1 MIMEVKQKWVKERG
15 VVYPIPGDTT
25 LHISPGPGVFQI
37 YEEKSM
43 AGSRLG
49 LLKMADKFT
58 FKFKVYDLGV
68 EDTMRRIEKT
78 WNSDVFVEGNKNL
91 GIIFN
96 GLKGTG
102 KTIASKILSN
112 RIQMPVIVVNAAYE
126 GLLSFIQSL
135 CFECVVLIDEAEKTF
150 RESGDVLLKMIDGV
164 YNETRKLYIL
174 TTNRLSI
181 DENLLGRPG
190 RIRYIKQF
198 GNLTAKAVADYIKDN
213 LHDQSKRNM
222 ILDVVDVL
230 EISTIDILKSIVD
243 EVNIHGEINENSLL
257 NIPKAS
263 YKIDIIKFEDVNKSQ
278 FDDLMTF
285 IKGQLSAKETVG
297 QWLGKLWKISNGERM
312 TNRDLIDEKFNA
324 DCYSMQIAS
333 RYPMLMKDQETRIG
347 LLLDQP
353 DKNGFFTVK
362 NAWNDKEELCCI
374 VSYHDAPSLYRGGL
388 QMLYA

>member
-1 MIMEVKQKWVKERG
+1 MEVKQKWVKENG
-15 VVYPIPGDTT
+15 VFYPIPGDTT
-25 LHISPGPGVFQI
+25 LHITPGMGVFQI
-37 YEEKSM
+37 HEETSM
-43 AGSRLG
+43 GGSRLG
-49 LLKMADKFT
+49 LRKIADEFT
-58 FKFKVYDLGV
+58 FNFKIYDLGV
-68 EDTMRRIEKT
+68 EDTMQKIEKT
-78 WNSDVFVEGNKNL
+78 WNSDVFVDGNKNL

-112 RIQMPVIVVNAAYE
+112 RFGIPVVIVNAPYD
-126 GLLSFIQSL
+126 GLLNFIQSL

-150 RESGDVLLKMIDGV
+150 CSASDVLLKMIDGV

-213 LHDQSKRNM
+213 LRDQSKTAQ
-222 ILDVVDVL
+222 ILNVVDVL

-263 YKIDIIKFEDVNKSQ
+263 YKIDVVR
-278 FDDLMTF
+278 FDDVPKSKFDELKAF
-285 IKGQLSAKETVG
+285 IKGHLKNGETVG
-297 QWLGKLWKISNGERM
+297 TWLNKPWMDSDGKRKNNSA
-312 TNRDLIDEKFNA
+312 LIDDEFDA

-347 LLLDQP
+347 IILEQP
-353 DKNGFFTVK
+353 DIDGFFTVK
-362 NAWNDKEELCCI
+362 NSWNDEEELCCI
-374 VSYHDAPSLYRGGL
+374 VNYHDAPSLYRGGL
-388 QMLYA
+388 QILCA